1 MTSWISVAQWRAF
14 DTFLLHLQTPQLF
27 RLSSGSLPF
36 HLPWPSG
43 GATGGNPW
51 LPFLRGFPCLDLPLG
66 RWGSDA
72 LVGPAKRQHK
82 TKMADFPAVC
92 NVETPVHG
100 HNPVDSCLKVITPK
114 SNQEKT
120 WLSMFNF
127 SALFLHLLCRC
138 SLAQM
143 VGLYKWVALR
153 WGNMSFHFDR
163 QKDSYAEG
171 NREKA
176 YCLKSLSACEQSI
189 QIAIQAIQTKS
200 GFVPCLTMSHILA
213 FSNLSFHSM
222 GFHSICLTI
231 STRLSSNT
239 RH

>member
-1 MTSWISVAQWRAF
+1 MTSWICCPVARVRHVPSPSSDAAALPLVVRLSAVPPAVAQRWRHRGNPVA
-14 DTFLLHLQTPQLF
+14 
-27 RLSSGSLPF
+27 SLP
-36 HLPWPSG
+36 
-43 GATGGNPW
+43 PW
-51 LPFLRGFPCLDLPLG
+51 LPVPRPATRPVGKWCPCRPC
-66 RWGSDA
+66 
-72 LVGPAKRQHK
+72 AKRQQK

-153 WGNMSFHFDR
+153 WGNMSFHVDR
-163 QKDSYAEG
+163 QKDSHAQGNHQSEG
-171 NREKA
+171 LLPKK
-176 YCLKSLSACEQSI
+176 LVSLWTNCN
-189 QIAIQAIQTKS
+189 
-200 GFVPCLTMSHILA
+200 P
-213 FSNLSFHSM
+213 SNP
-222 GFHSICLTI
+222 
-231 STRLSSNT
+231 N
-239 RH
+239 